1 MNDFDFSSAI
11 DEEAKRQ
18 APPLGAPMPATPQ
31 IPDPFAA
38 GIEAEA
44 QRQAALRQSIIPAI
58 QIDPQRAARLNAMSK
73 TTGLPVDL
81 IERQEQSV
89 EQLLILDK
97 MDALA
102 SQHPKLGQAL
112 TNPAFAR
119 VAHGE
124 AEQLGF
130 LERQAEAAKSGWS
143 SGMASRKTTE
153 LVVAL
158 DNLKRLQEVERKL
171 AAGEYLTPMDRA
183 FAAMT
188 PDVRAET
195 IAGLER
201 KATALRL
208 ESAAFSKES
217 QDAARK
223 MNPAVQQALN
233 AKSMGEFWE
242 GFKVAPLE
250 LLAALPIQS
259 MTQNPVAAVSM
270 AVPIVGAVSR
280 TAGAAMALAGAA
292 GVATAGAATEYGAAV
307 LEALGDAG
315 VDTTDPKAI
324 LAAVQDDKLME
335 DVRQAALVKSSV
347 ITAFDMA
354 SMGVAAKVFNPGR
367 VTGTNIASKV
377 AKEAGNVVVQA
388 GIQGAMGGAGEVLG
402 SVASGGEVQAGAVMA
417 EILGGGAGAI
427 GNVALMSGVRA
438 REELAAATR
447 STETLKALMTS
458 VEAIKLRT
466 ADPEQFR
473 QFAES
478 IVSEGADT
486 VYVDGGVLSQAANT
500 SPEMAAIIAG
510 IPALQA
516 QMDEARL
523 GTDVLIPTAD
533 LLTYI
538 AGTPLAEALLPHL
551 RTNVSALSVTDA
563 QERLAA
569 AAKAIEGAQ
578 EQDAQREAFQAS
590 QKAVADSILA
600 DIVATG
606 TVPRDQARVQAAL
619 AANMFAVLAGKLA
632 TTPEAVYSEMY
643 PLNIQGERPTAT
655 QQWNELVA
663 DLNDAMG
670 RADETQARRARLKLE
685 AIRPQMEQER
695 AARAAVRQPTDT
707 IPTLD
712 AEGRPLQAV
721 PDVPRETAPLAAGT
735 FEAVPEAAAEGAA
748 LSQSDRAGMPGDIDL
763 PEADVVAEAG
773 DDVAAGTD
781 AVQAG
786 DDNVF
791 DQMATQA
798 GLGKALGLSKS
809 RIWQKGRDLKVAMQ
823 EALQSLAERLGFD
836 PATPSPRSTEYLV
849 RVAVADGLAALEQN
863 PNAVGWYDLKT
874 RQALAIMSLVHPE
887 LATDPNAKLAFV
899 WAMAVTSNGLKVGKN
914 FEIAEQ
920 VYRRFRADGRMPP
933 DAGIGT
939 AGEAINKS
947 LVLFDTLREAWGIEA
962 LRKFMLTDFTVAE
975 ITAIDP
981 ELKPGGEHA
990 DVTVKGAA
998 ILGPKIGNGFF
1009 SNLYGNFGSLTMD
1022 RWLIRTWG
1030 RWTGTLIK
1038 AQPQL
1043 TDAARTR
1050 LRAVLTGMDPAEAKR
1065 LSGLVGIEI
1074 TAGVDPDALAV
1085 AIQEASMDPD
1095 ARSAMNE
1102 TAAGLEF
1109 RKAGNGLAKYLDGQ
1123 KEAPGGPVERKY
1135 IREVFGRALE
1145 ELRADSR
1152 YSGLTMADLQ
1162 AVLWYAEK
1170 RLYETAKQ
1178 DLTDEDAVDG
1188 YADEEAPDYAN
1199 AAAAVARAAGIS
1211 DRRIANA
1218 LKKEQESGRAADA
1231 RPGDGEVPGA
1241 GTGQQGPAGSFTRQ
1255 EKRFFLGARAV
1266 IRARSNRD
1274 GDARASWSYAR
1285 KSGADGEGLRLLRAL
1300 GVRWTTEWSGG
1311 KRLKALFKANE
1322 LEAPNFVELASTP
1335 ENAQRFADLIGDSK
1349 RASGP
1354 FGAAVYVYPASEYQQ
1369 MRLFLARDG
1378 LTGVAVKPDGDI
1390 VSVFSSNGG
1399 GRAAMELAVAA
1410 GGRKLDAFD
1419 TILPR
1424 FYAPHGFVA
1433 VSRLAWDDSQ
1443 APDGWDKKAFAEFN
1457 GGEPDVVFMVYDPAR
1472 ATGIYSIKDGRRAA
1486 AYDIAVGAQTRAVRQ
1501 AARPPSGV
1509 LSQAGNNDP
1518 ATLSQ
1523 DTGPGRP
1530 DRGQITFG
1538 QGVGVSGG
1546 TMRLLAGAD
1555 FSSFLH
1561 EMGHFYLEVLA
1572 DIAGKT
1578 NAPETVSQDFQIL
1591 MDWFGVTPEQWQ
1603 GMTLEQKREHHEKFA
1618 RGAEAYFFEGRAPT
1632 KELRGVFSRV
1642 RSWMM
1647 GVYRSLVDLGVPLTD
1662 EVRGVFDRMLASNNQ
1677 LQEAAEG
1684 RAYTPIFKSAAE
1696 AGMTEAEYQAYMDS
1710 GMDQTRTALEE
1721 LHGRSLADMQWL
1733 SKARGVTLR
1742 RLQRE
1747 AKEKRDAVEAEVRLE
1762 ILAEPLQLAIRF
1774 IKTGEVAE
1782 ETMGRAA
1789 LAGLDLLAGGASR
1802 LSTTALREIYGEGP
1816 AAVWRYLPTNMKQ
1829 TDGGAHPDTVATVFG
1844 FSSGD
1849 EMVRAIVAD
1858 GPIDERVQAETDARM
1873 LERYGD
1879 LATPEAMEAAV
1890 DQALQNTAHIR
1901 FLATEI
1907 ATMQDM
1913 LAGREQTGTT
1923 TVRRGANRGQ
1933 QRAVTVNAVV
1943 EAAKRWAEQIV
1954 GRTRIRDL
1962 SPRKYTVAA
1971 NRAAKKAEALW
1982 AAGNRIQAADAKRDQ
1997 ILNARTARESAK
2009 ARDEAERI
2017 VAHLRTLANRPSDKI
2032 AVEYRLQILAM
2043 LERFEFRAMSRKA
2056 ADRATSLAAYLTKM
2070 AEAGVEPVISD
2081 KLRDEAFRTNYLNLT
2096 VAELRELD
2104 EAVKSLEATGRRL
2117 SKLRTAKGDREAQA
2131 AIDEAIESIREN
2143 GGDVRARQY
2152 EPTGRVTRLFRG
2164 FLAEHRKFA
2173 SILRQLDGNK
2183 DNGILWQLLGRT
2195 VNEAADREAVMREQ
2209 STEALVKI
2217 LSPVM
2222 GLGLGQK
2229 VHIPSINA
2237 SLTRAGRLA
2246 VALNHGNEGNR
2257 QRVRDG
2263 HGWTEGQ
2270 VADILATLSREEWTA
2285 VQAVWD
2291 HIDSYWP
2298 AIVEKTKRLN
2308 GLPPEKVEADAFTIT
2323 FPDGSTLAL
2332 RGGYYP
2338 AKASTE
2344 LSSRAAGHDLAE
2356 QASNMMQGAYT
2367 ASTTRRGHLK
2377 ERAEESKQPIELSLD
2392 PLFTHVN
2399 NVTHDLAFHEWL
2411 IDANRILRDS
2421 KIDRAIRDHYPAET
2435 LSIIKE
2441 AIKDI
2446 AVGDTATMTNTEKML
2461 MRFRGNVS
2469 AAVMGW
2475 SLTTSLLQ
2483 PFGLAQSI
2491 VRIGP
2496 KWVFKGLGDA
2506 LMSTARLENAMTA
2519 IREES
2524 SFMRLRAKTFNRE
2537 LNEIHGRIRAGR
2549 STNLGGRILTGYE
2562 NSLFVL
2568 MQKMQLIADVP
2579 TWLGAKEKA
2588 LAEGADAET
2597 AVALADQAVIDSQ
2610 GSGMIKDLSGIQR
2623 GGTGLKILTMFY
2635 SYFNTTYN
2643 LTAESVSKR
2652 GRQLS
2657 EGQYL
2662 SAAAGFAADMTLLYV
2677 IPALAPAL
2685 LIAMMRGEEI
2695 EDDEWAKWLAKKQI
2709 SFALGTMVG
2718 VREFSGLMEG
2728 YPYAGPPALRI
2739 VSDVGKVG
2747 VQVAQGK
2754 VDEALVRSVVNLTGD
2769 AFGIPVTQIQRTVR
2783 GWLAWEEG
2791 DAPPTSILFGPP
2803 PRN

>member
-31 IPDPFAA
+31 MPDPFAA

-44 QRQAALRQSIIPAI
+44 QRQTALRQSIIPAI

-119 VAHGE
+119 VAHQE

-208 ESAAFSKES
+208 ESAAFSKEA

-307 LEALGDAG
+307 LESLADAG

-324 LAAVQDDKLME
+324 LAAVQNDKLME

-402 SVASGGEVQAGAVMA
+402 SVAAGGEVQAGAVMA

-486 VYVDGGVLSQAANT
+486 VYVDGGILSQAANS
-500 SPEMAAIIAG
+500 SPEAAAIIALM
-510 IPALQA
+510 PAVQA
-516 QMDEARL
+516 QMDQAQV

-590 QKAVADSILA
+590 QKAVADSIMA

-619 AANMFAVLAGKLA
+619 AANMFAVLAGKLG

-663 DLNDAMG
+663 DLNDALG

-685 AIRPQMEQER
+685 AIRPAMEQER

-712 AEGRPLQAV
+712 AEGRPLTAA
-721 PDVPRETAPLAAGT
+721 PDVPRETEPLAAGT
-735 FEAVPEAAAEGAA
+735 FEAVPE
-748 LSQSDRAGMPGDIDL
+748 
-763 PEADVVAEAG
+763 
-773 DDVAAGTD
+773 VAA
-781 AVQAG
+781 
-786 DDNVF
+786 
-791 DQMATQA
+791 
-798 GLGKALGLSKS
+798 
-809 RIWQKGRDLKVAMQ
+809 
-823 EALQSLAERLGFD
+823 
-836 PATPSPRSTEYLV
+836 
-849 RVAVADGLAALEQN
+849 
-863 PNAVGWYDLKT
+863 
-874 RQALAIMSLVHPE
+874 
-887 LATDPNAKLAFV
+887 
-899 WAMAVTSNGLKVGKN
+899 
-914 FEIAEQ
+914 
-920 VYRRFRADGRMPP
+920 
-933 DAGIGT
+933 
-939 AGEAINKS
+939 
-947 LVLFDTLREAWGIEA
+947 
-962 LRKFMLTDFTVAE
+962 
-975 ITAIDP
+975 
-981 ELKPGGEHA
+981 
-990 DVTVKGAA
+990 
-998 ILGPKIGNGFF
+998 
-1009 SNLYGNFGSLTMD
+1009 
-1022 RWLIRTWG
+1022 
-1030 RWTGTLIK
+1030 
-1038 AQPQL
+1038 
-1043 TDAARTR
+1043 
-1050 LRAVLTGMDPAEAKR
+1050 
-1065 LSGLVGIEI
+1065 
-1074 TAGVDPDALAV
+1074 
-1085 AIQEASMDPD
+1085 
-1095 ARSAMNE
+1095 
-1102 TAAGLEF
+1102 
-1109 RKAGNGLAKYLDGQ
+1109 
-1123 KEAPGGPVERKY
+1123 
-1135 IREVFGRALE
+1135 
-1145 ELRADSR
+1145 
-1152 YSGLTMADLQ
+1152 
-1162 AVLWYAEK
+1162 
-1170 RLYETAKQ
+1170 
-1178 DLTDEDAVDG
+1178 
-1188 YADEEAPDYAN
+1188 EEAP
-1199 AAAAVARAAGIS
+1199 AA
-1211 DRRIANA
+1211 
-1218 LKKEQESGRAADA
+1218 
-1231 RPGDGEVPGA
+1231 
-1241 GTGQQGPAGSFTRQ
+1241 
-1255 EKRFFLGARAV
+1255 
-1266 IRARSNRD
+1266 
-1274 GDARASWSYAR
+1274 
-1285 KSGADGEGLRLLRAL
+1285 
-1300 GVRWTTEWSGG
+1300 
-1311 KRLKALFKANE
+1311 
-1322 LEAPNFVELASTP
+1322 
-1335 ENAQRFADLIGDSK
+1335 
-1349 RASGP
+1349 
-1354 FGAAVYVYPASEYQQ
+1354 
-1369 MRLFLARDG
+1369 
-1378 LTGVAVKPDGDI
+1378 
-1390 VSVFSSNGG
+1390 
-1399 GRAAMELAVAA
+1399 
-1410 GGRKLDAFD
+1410 
-1419 TILPR
+1419 
-1424 FYAPHGFVA
+1424 
-1433 VSRLAWDDSQ
+1433 
-1443 APDGWDKKAFAEFN
+1443 
-1457 GGEPDVVFMVYDPAR
+1457 
-1472 ATGIYSIKDGRRAA
+1472 
-1486 AYDIAVGAQTRAVRQ
+1486 
-1501 AARPPSGV
+1501 V
-1509 LSQAGNNDP
+1509 LSQDAAPAGEQTGDS
-1518 ATLSQ
+1518 ALSQ
-1523 DTGPGRP
+1523 DTGAGREV
-1530 DRGQITFG
+1530 DRGQISFG
-1538 QGVGVSGG
+1538 RGVGVDGG
-1546 TMRLLAGAD
+1546 SMRLLSGAD

-1561 EMGHFYLEVLA
+1561 ELSHFYLEVLA
-1572 DIAGKT
+1572 DIASKT
-1578 NAPETVSQDFQIL
+1578 NAPETATQDL
-1591 MDWFGVTPEQWQ
+1591 SVVLDWFGIVPESAGADRGAGRSVQSIPDRLQLDAQFVSDLLVRGPGATQIDGALSIEPLLRMLAQVAEAVDDPEVLQAVVASLPVDVVNVLGGEKASAERALHDPAMLQLHFTGDRSGNVSVPIDRARALVTLLSNTAREAAKRSDAGLVAAVANRAAAETGKSGHGDTSADSAPNFTALDVWR
-1603 GMTLEQKREHHEKFA
+1603 GMTLEQKRPFHEKFA

-1696 AGMTEAEYQAYMDS
+1696 AGMTEAEFQAYMDS

-1733 SKARGVTLR
+1733 SKARGVTLK

-1789 LAGLDLLAGGASR
+1789 LAGLDLLADGASR
-1802 LSTTALREIYGEGP
+1802 LSTAALREIYGEGP

-1829 TDGGAHPDTVATVFG
+1829 TDGGAHPDTVASVFG

-1858 GPIDERVQAETDARM
+1858 GPIDDRVQAETDARM

-1913 LAGREQTGTT
+1913 LSGREQTGTT
-1923 TVRRGANRGQ
+1923 TVRRGANKGQ

-1954 GRTRIRDL
+1954 GRTKVRDL
-1962 SPRKYTVAA
+1962 APRKYTVAA

-2009 ARDEAERI
+2009 ARDEAEKI
-2017 VAHLRTLANRPSDKI
+2017 VAHLRTLANKPSDKI

-2043 LERFEFRAMSRKA
+2043 LERFEFRAMSRRNV
-2056 ADRATSLAAYLTKM
+2056 DRATSLAAYLTKM

-2131 AIDEAIESIREN
+2131 AIDEAVESIREN

-2195 VNEAADREAVMREQ
+2195 VNEAADREAAMREQ

-2217 LSPVM
+2217 LAPVM

-2377 ERAEESKQPIELSLD
+2377 ERAEASKQPIELSLD

-2695 EDDEWAKWLAKKQI
+2695 EDDEWAKWLAKKQLG
-2709 SFALGTMVG
+2709 FALGTMVG
-2718 VREFSGLMEG
+2718 VREFSGLLDG
-2728 YPYAGPPALRI
+2728 YAYAGPPALRI